1 MEGMQK
7 NSYNSRLDEIIK
19 KYGYVAE
26 GITDSTQVHAAV
38 TDIFTEKCTGKKVA
52 IWGVGKKNTV
62 NSHAAVIIN
71 KYILNLQ
78 GLC

>member
-38 TDIFTEKCTGKKVA
+38 TDIFTEKCTDRKSV
-52 IWGVGKKNTV
+52 V
-62 NSHAAVIIN
+62 
-71 KYILNLQ
+71 
-78 GLC
+78 

>member
-1 MEGMQK
+1 MEGRGSMQGDG
-7 NSYNSRLDEIIK
+7 YDSRLNEIIR

-62 NSHAAVIIN
+62 NKIGRASCRERV
-71 KYILNLQ
+71 
-78 GLC
+78 